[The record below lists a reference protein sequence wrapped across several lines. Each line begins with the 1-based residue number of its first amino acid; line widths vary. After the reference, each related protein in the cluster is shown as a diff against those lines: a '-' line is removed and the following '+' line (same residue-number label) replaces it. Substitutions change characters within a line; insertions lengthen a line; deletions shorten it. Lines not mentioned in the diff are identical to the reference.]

1 MPTNIKRKI
10 DRSVSRLENSRS
22 EINAVSNDPLF
33 QVGNNM
39 QTQMDSWS
47 WYYQELSTLRV
58 RIERFGFAVRINNP
72 DSPAFLEPYLA
83 EMMSFFIKVGI
94 VIDNATYTKIYNLY
108 LEIKKDINSILQ
120 KINVIHNKKVPFLLI
135 CKMDKFQRII
145 LLIAQKKGLLI
156 RIAEGTDSNKAID
169 DAITGN

>member
-10 DRSVSRLENSRS
+10 ERSVSRLENSRS
-22 EINAVSNDPLF
+22 EINAVSDDPLF

-94 VIDNATYTKIYNLY
+94 VIDNTTYKKIYDLH
-108 LEIKKDINSILQ
+108 LEIRKEINEILQ
-120 KINVIHNKKVPFLLI
+120 KISVVHNKKVPFVLI
-135 CKMDKFQRII
+135 CKMDRFQRII

>member
-1 MPTNIKRKI
+1 MVNIKRKI
-10 DRSVSRLENSRS
+10 DKSVSRLKNSRN
-22 EINAVSNDPLF
+22 EINSVSNDPLF

-58 RIERFGFAVRINNP
+58 RIERLGFAVRINNQ
-72 DSPAFLEPYLA
+72 DSPNFLDPYLS

-94 VIDNATYTKIYNLY
+94 VIDNTTYVKIYDLY
-108 LEIKKDINSILQ
+108 LEIRKEINEFMI
-120 KINVIHNKKVPFLLI
+120 KRNIIHNKKIPFDLI